1 MNYHPGMIR
10 SLLVPTA
17 ALALACAPVSAVA
30 DAEPDAAPCAYR
42 MSAPALVTVSGT
54 EMVTVTVA
62 PGACDGATPY
72 LSVACVQLQGSPGPG
87 RCEQGNGTLT
97 AQVYLS
103 PYRPGATY
111 VATGQGCA
119 AKGNPPQSF
128 CEPMGPLTA
137 TL

>member
-1 MNYHPGMIR
+1 MIR
-10 SLLVPTA
+10 SLLVPA
-17 ALALACAPVSAVA
+17 VAVALACAPVSAVA
-30 DAEPDAAPCAYR
+30 GAESDAAPCAYR
-42 MSAPALVTVSGT
+42 LSAPAVVTVSGT

-72 LSVACVQLQGSPGPG
+72 QSVACVQVQGNPGPG
-87 RCEQGNGTLT
+87 KCEQGNGTLM

-111 VATGQGCA
+111 VATGRGCA
-119 AKGNPPQSF
+119 SKGNPPQSF
-128 CEPMGPLTA
+128 CTTTGPLTA